1 MSDKIPHTPRALVIE
16 LSVKTEEAVNQVLAK
31 LLGIQPEQSKSFGS
45 SSQALSFNA
54 KANLLL
60 DLNQLD
66 KIQREK
72 FQIFMEIRNKFAHL
86 SAVDSFEK
94 CFAQTGNYKRLKK
107 LFDVDED
114 GESLEKDME
123 TMFCVLSID
132 ISGTLKTIIEN
143 LYKDMAVKYTQR
155 KWTETIREK
164 REDYKKKNP
173 ENAIAVDDFI
183 DFIKNILLEEVDQKI
198 ENKIPPHV

>member
-31 LLGIQPEQSKSFGS
+31 LLGIQPEQSKSFGT

-114 GESLEKDME
+114 GESLEEDME